1 MNYSPATL
9 ELGLWYPCAGGSQ
22 EGRASQEE
30 TERRVEEA
38 EQGSGM
44 GKKMTAEQAGH
55 LHEML
60 RRFRREPETDWLSG
74 IQVIEAVGETL
85 GKGKL
90 FKAIPAI
97 AAWLEDANPEAAES
111 AGKEIGIECLLD
123 RIRRGRNRAVHEG
136 TGAKRLTDDV
146 SEALRII
153 EEGLVRTAAMTG
165 SLRYY
170 MVPDIIWAEPD
181 ESLRSVR
188 NKMLRYELSALP
200 VKLDGRYYWLKDS
213 AIAEHVVNGGS
224 LTEKPSQ
231 LTKRTS
237 ATTLEEGGGARE
249 AAEAISR
256 GEPGV
261 LVTRGQGA
269 DVWVIGIVTAFD
281 LMYAAPK

>member
-1 MNYSPATL
+1 
-9 ELGLWYPCAGGSQ
+9 
-22 EGRASQEE
+22 
-30 TERRVEEA
+30 
-38 EQGSGM
+38 
-44 GKKMTAEQAGH
+44 MTAEQAGH

-60 RRFRREPETDWLSG
+60 RRFRREPGTDWLSG

-85 GKGKL
+85 GKGGL

-97 AAWLEDANPEAAES
+97 AAWLKNANPEAAEG
-111 AGKEIGIECLLD
+111 AGKGMGIEFLLD

-146 SEALRII
+146 SEALRAI
-153 EEGLVRTAAMTG
+153 EEGLVKTAMTS

-170 MVPDIIWAEPD
+170 MVSDIIWAEPG

-200 VKLDGRYYWLKDS
+200 VKLDGEYYWLKDS
-213 AIAEHVVNGGS
+213 AIAEHVVNGGDMM
-224 LTEKPSQ
+224 EKSSQ
-231 LTKRTS
+231 LTERTS
-237 ATTLEEGGGARE
+237 ATRLEEGDVASK
-249 AAEAISR
+249 AAKAISG

>member
-1 MNYSPATL
+1 
-9 ELGLWYPCAGGSQ
+9 
-22 EGRASQEE
+22 
-30 TERRVEEA
+30 
-38 EQGSGM
+38 
-44 GKKMTAEQAGH
+44 MTAEQARH

-60 RRFRREPETDWLSG
+60 WRFRKEPGTEWLSG

-85 GKGKL
+85 GKRNL
-90 FKAIPAI
+90 HQAIPAI
-97 AAWLEDANPEAAES
+97 ATWLKNANREAAKS
-111 AGKEIGIECLLD
+111 AGNGMGIECLLE

-146 SEALRII
+146 NEALRVI
-153 EEGLVRTAAMTG
+153 EEGLVRTAMTTR

-170 MVPDIIWAEPD
+170 MAPDIIWAEPR

-200 VKLDGRYYWLKDS
+200 IELDGKYYWLEAS
-213 AIAEHVVNGGS
+213 AIAEHVVAEQS
-224 LTEKPSQ
+224 LQENCS
-231 LTKRTS
+231 
-237 ATTLEEGGGARE
+237 E
-249 AAEAISR
+249 AATRTPAKTLDERDDAGKAAKEISS

-261 LVTRGQGA
+261 LVTRRGQGA

>member
-1 MNYSPATL
+1 
-9 ELGLWYPCAGGSQ
+9 
-22 EGRASQEE
+22 
-30 TERRVEEA
+30 
-38 EQGSGM
+38 M

-60 RRFRREPETDWLSG
+60 RRFRREPGTDWLSG

-85 GKGKL
+85 GKGGL

-97 AAWLEDANPEAAES
+97 AAWLKNANPEAAEG
-111 AGKEIGIECLLD
+111 AGKEMGIEFLLD

-146 SEALRII
+146 SEALRVI
-153 EEGLVRTAAMTG
+153 EEGLVKTAMTS

-170 MVPDIIWAEPD
+170 MVSDIIWAEPS

-200 VKLDGRYYWLKDS
+200 IKLDGGYYWLKDS
-213 AIAEHVVNGGS
+213 AIAEHVVNGGDMM
-224 LTEKPSQ
+224 EKSSQ
-231 LTKRTS
+231 LTERTS
-237 ATTLEEGGGARE
+237 ATMLEEGDVASK

>member
-1 MNYSPATL
+1 MCGRLTGEA
-9 ELGLWYPCAGGSQ
+9 
-22 EGRASQEE
+22 RASQEE
-30 TERRVEEA
+30 TERRAEEA

-44 GKKMTAEQAGH
+44 AKKMTPEQAGH
-55 LHEML
+55 LHGML
-60 RRFRREPETDWLSG
+60 RRFRREPGTDWLSG

-85 GKGKL
+85 GKGGL

-111 AGKEIGIECLLD
+111 AGKEMGIECLLD

-153 EEGLVRTAAMTG
+153 EEGLVRTAAMTR

-170 MVPDIIWAEPD
+170 MVSDIIWAEPS

-188 NKMLRYELSALP
+188 NNMLRYELSALP
-200 VKLDGRYYWLKDS
+200 VYHDGAYYWLKDS
-213 AIAEHVVNGGS
+213 AIAKHVVAGQSLETKCSEVAIRTPAKTLDKGGDAS
-224 LTEKPSQ
+224 
-231 LTKRTS
+231 
-237 ATTLEEGGGARE
+237 E

>member
-1 MNYSPATL
+1 
-9 ELGLWYPCAGGSQ
+9 
-22 EGRASQEE
+22 
-30 TERRVEEA
+30 
-38 EQGSGM
+38 M
-44 GKKMTAEQAGH
+44 GKKITAERAGH

-60 RRFRREPETDWLSG
+60 WRFRRESGAEWLSG

-85 GKGKL
+85 GKRDL
-90 FKAIPAI
+90 QPAIPVI
-97 AAWLEDANPEAAES
+97 AAWLKGANREAAES
-111 AGKEIGIECLLD
+111 AGKGMGIECLLD

-146 SEALRII
+146 NEALRVI
-153 EEGLVRTAAMTG
+153 EEGLVRTAMTT
-165 SLRYY
+165 SLHYY
-170 MVPDIIWAEPD
+170 MVPDVIWAEPS

-200 VKLDGRYYWLKDS
+200 IELGGEYHWLNAS
-213 AIAEHVVNGGS
+213 AIAKRVVAGQS
-224 LTEKPSQ
+224 LQAKCSEADI
-231 LTKRTS
+231 LTPAK
-237 ATTLEEGGGARE
+237 TLDKGDDASK
-249 AAEAISR
+249 AAEAISS

>member
-1 MNYSPATL
+1 
-9 ELGLWYPCAGGSQ
+9 
-22 EGRASQEE
+22 
-30 TERRVEEA
+30 
-38 EQGSGM
+38 M

-55 LHEML
+55 LLEML
-60 RRFRREPETDWLSG
+60 RRFRREPGTDWLSG

-85 GKGKL
+85 GKGSL

-97 AAWLEDANPEAAES
+97 ATWLEDANPEAAES
-111 AGKEIGIECLLD
+111 AGKEMGIECLLD

-146 SEALRII
+146 NEALRII
-153 EEGLVRTAAMTG
+153 EEGLVRTAAMTR

-200 VKLDGRYYWLKDS
+200 VKLDGGYYWLKDS
-213 AIAEHVVNGGS
+213 AIADHVVAGRS
-224 LTEKPSQ
+224 LNAKCSDVPIWTPA
-231 LTKRTS
+231 KR
-237 ATTLEEGGGARE
+237 LDEEGDASE
-249 AAEAISR
+249 AAEAISK

-261 LVTRGQGA
+261 LVIRGQSP

>member
-1 MNYSPATL
+1 
-9 ELGLWYPCAGGSQ
+9 
-22 EGRASQEE
+22 
-30 TERRVEEA
+30 
-38 EQGSGM
+38 M

-60 RRFRREPETDWLSG
+60 WRFRREPGTEWLSG

-85 GKGKL
+85 GKGAL
-90 FKAIPAI
+90 FAAIPAI
-97 AAWLEDANPEAAES
+97 ATWLEDANPEAAKS
-111 AGKEIGIECLLD
+111 AGKEMGIECLLD

-153 EEGLVRTAAMTG
+153 EEGLVRTAAMISR

-170 MVPDIIWAEPD
+170 MVPDIIWAEPR

-213 AIAEHVVNGGS
+213 AIAEHVVNGGG
-224 LTEKPSQ
+224 LAEKAGQ

-237 ATTLEEGGGARE
+237 ATMLDEGGNASK

-261 LVTRGQGA
+261 LVTRGQDP